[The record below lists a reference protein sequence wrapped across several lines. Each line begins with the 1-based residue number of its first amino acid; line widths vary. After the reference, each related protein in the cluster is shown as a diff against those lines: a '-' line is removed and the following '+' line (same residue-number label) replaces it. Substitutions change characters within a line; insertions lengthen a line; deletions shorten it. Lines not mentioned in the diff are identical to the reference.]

1 MERASWVYIITDK
14 PYGTLYTGVT
24 SNLARRVWEHKTGVY
39 PGFSKKYGLKLLVYY
54 EEHSSINEAITREKC
69 IKAWKREWKTHR
81 ISMFNPPWRDLY
93 EDFNK

>member
-1 MERASWVYIITDK
+1 MEKRSWVYIITDK

-24 SNLARRVWEHKTGVY
+24 SDLARRIWEHKTGVY
-39 PGFSKKYGLKLLVYY
+39 PGFSKKYGLKCLVYY
-54 EEHSSINEAITREKC
+54 EEYSTIDEAIHREKC

-81 ISMFNPPWRDLY
+81 IKSFNPVWRDLA